1 MLESTPTM
9 GSTETTFYEKKQL
22 AKNSLA
28 FNIKNVIFCEMFPE
42 ICEEIKAKLKERGEV
57 AKEPQENQAIKKES
71 GEKEKES
78 STNNNSLIF
87 VLFLI
92 FALIVNYVIK
102 TI

>member
-1 MLESTPTM
+1 
-9 GSTETTFYEKKQL
+9 
-22 AKNSLA
+22 
-28 FNIKNVIFCEMFPE
+28 MFPE

-87 VLFLI
+87 KFKFKRLRESETVTVGDLG
-92 FALIVNYVIK
+92 
-102 TI
+102 